1 MVNSYQQQNHIK
13 KKVYISP
20 GASNMAQTYS
30 FQSLLAH
37 LENKEQIILRDVVLG
52 EKKEMRSFFRKP
64 HSDSVLQRGNAGLEA
79 LSICMYPT

>member
-1 MVNSYQQQNHIK
+1 MVNSYKQQNHIK

-52 EKKEMRSFFRKP
+52 EKKRDEKLF
-64 HSDSVLQRGNAGLEA
+64 
-79 LSICMYPT
+79 

>member
-1 MVNSYQQQNHIK
+1 
-13 KKVYISP
+13 
-20 GASNMAQTYS
+20 MAQTYS

-64 HSDSVLQRGNAGLEA
+64 HSDSVL
-79 LSICMYPT
+79 